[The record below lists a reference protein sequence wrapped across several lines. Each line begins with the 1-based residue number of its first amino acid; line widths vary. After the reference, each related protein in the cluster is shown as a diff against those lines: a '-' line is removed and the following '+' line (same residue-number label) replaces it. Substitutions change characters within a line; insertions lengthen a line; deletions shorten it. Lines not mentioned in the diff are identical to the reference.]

1 MKDLMTYFRDR
12 RAEWIYQATSTDDG
26 EQWSKPSKTT
36 LLNDNSGI
44 QATVLQSC
52 NIAIVYNPT
61 HNERYP
67 LRISLSED
75 EMKMSCRDTIKYVKF
90 KEGWIKGQ

>member
-1 MKDLMTYFRDR
+1 MSLHTYTTTTIVYTSLVRDR

-36 LLNDNSGI
+36 LPNNNSGI
-44 QATVLQSC
+44 QATVLQSG

-61 HNERYP
+61 HDERYP

-75 EMKMSCRDTIKYVKF
+75 DGKI
-90 KEGWIKGQ
+90 